1 MRIYFARH
9 GESQAN
15 LRHEISNRGLQYGLT
30 LKGREQANTLAQS
43 LNNQVITHIY
53 SSPILRAIETSVI
66 LANRLNIDYEI
77 TDALREYDCG
87 ILEGHSDEAGWQRWR
102 ELFDAWVFHKQW
114 EQCIEGGETFLDI
127 RNRFV
132 PFIDQL
138 FSQFGGTETRILCV
152 SHGGI
157 YWLMLPLVLSNVDE
171 QTIRLH
177 GMDYTTCIVSESFPE
192 GLFCVE
198 WNGKS
203 FNKPQSNP
211 LAKPAKTAFSQTTSL
226 ER

>member
-43 LNNQVITHIY
+43 LRNQVITHIY
-53 SSPILRAIETSVI
+53 SSPILRAIETSII
-66 LANRLNIDYEI
+66 LANQLNLDYEI
-77 TDALREYDCG
+77 VDALREYDCG
-87 ILEGHSDEAGWQRWR
+87 FLEGHSDEVSWQRWR
-102 ELFDAWVFHKQW
+102 ELFDSWTVHKQW
-114 EQCIEGGETFLDI
+114 EKCIEGGETFLAI

-132 PFIDQL
+132 PFIDKLISQL
-138 FSQFGGTETRILCV
+138 GGTETKILCV

-157 YWLMLPLVLSNVDE
+157 YRLMLPLILRNVDE
-171 QTIRLH
+171 ETVRLH
-177 GMDYTTCIVSESFPE
+177 GIDYTSCIVSELRSE

-198 WNGKS
+198 WNGIL
-203 FNKPQSNP
+203 F
-211 LAKPAKTAFSQTTSL
+211 
-226 ER
+226 